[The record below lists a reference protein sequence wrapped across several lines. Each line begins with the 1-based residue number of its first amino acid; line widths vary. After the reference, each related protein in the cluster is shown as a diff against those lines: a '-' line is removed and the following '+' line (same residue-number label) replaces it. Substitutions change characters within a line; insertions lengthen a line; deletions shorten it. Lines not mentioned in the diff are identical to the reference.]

1 MDQNQTTKKGK
12 PITFEYKNTY
22 MGGFSDSRI
31 ISLRTGRLI
40 RSTLR
45 RTNTH
50 GTRMYWLFPAK
61 YLVYSVD
68 RSNAG
73 NLYCTIFII
82 KVKEEGGIDILN
94 EWEIVNRNEQLLQ
107 FDDLPQA
114 IQTLLLSNKDE
125 LPLFTRVFPSL
136 NASLNEEGE

>member
-1 MDQNQTTKKGK
+1 
-12 PITFEYKNTY
+12 
-22 MGGFSDSRI
+22 
-31 ISLRTGRLI
+31 
-40 RSTLR
+40 
-45 RTNTH
+45 
-50 GTRMYWLFPAK
+50 MYWLFPAK

-73 NLYCTIFII
+73 NLYCTVFII
-82 KVKEEGGIDILN
+82 KVKEEGGIDILK

-107 FDDLPQA
+107 FDDLPET

-136 NASLNEEGE
+136 NEEGE